1 MIRQSLRSEKRNRAF
16 IKAALLVAA
25 FLFGR
30 FCAHAEVT
38 VPDTPAGH
46 TLQAFLD
53 AFDSGDHDRI
63 AAYVKEYDSD
73 NSANGLTTFSRQTGG
88 FTLTSI
94 VQSTPDRLTF
104 LVHGRGDNVDAYG
117 VLQLASTVPRV
128 SSGSVSVRFLQVRS
142 SMTSDSMLRPD
153 RRPLTLSARG

>member
-1 MIRQSLRSEKRNRAF
+1 M
-16 IKAALLVAA
+16 
-25 FLFGR
+25 
-30 FCAHAEVT
+30 
-38 VPDTPAGH
+38 
-46 TLQAFLD
+46 QAFLD

-63 AAYVKEYDSD
+63 AVYVKVYDPD
-73 NSANGLTTFSRQTGG
+73 NNANGLTSFSRQTGG

-94 VQSTPDRLTF
+94 VKSTPDRLTF